1 MNDPRPIPTEDLA
14 LYAMQALSADE
25 MDAVAAVLRESPEA
39 RQELARIQ
47 GDLALLSLSSEQQ
60 QPPAGAFDRLKA
72 RMAENGPST
81 VVAPA
86 TAEHLVSRTPVVPSS
101 VDSPAYRSEAD
112 NADKT
117 DKLMEMPRRSKWS
130 IVTPWAIAAA
140 LAIATIIVG
149 VRASALNDAL
159 NDQVKLVANLAAK
172 ASRAQQVLEVLN
184 APNAQRVTLTSAKT
198 PPVPTAHTV
207 YLPERGALVMQASN
221 LKQIPA
227 GKTYELWV
235 IPANGSAPV
244 PAGTFSP
251 DAQGFASLVLPK
263 LPTGVPAK
271 AFGIT
276 VENSGGATTPTAP
289 ILLSGE

>member
-1 MNDPRPIPTEDLA
+1 MNESRPIPTEDLA

-39 RQELARIQ
+39 RQELARMR

-60 QPPAGAFDRLKA
+60 QPPAEAFDRLKA
-72 RMAENGPST
+72 RMAQERQSA
-81 VVAPA
+81 VAPA
-86 TAEHLVSRTPVVPSS
+86 SAQRQVGPAPMAAGSVV
-101 VDSPAYRSEAD
+101 ASEAS
-112 NADKT
+112 ADKAT
-117 DKLMEMPRRSKWS
+117 SDTLVEMPRRSKWS

-140 LAIATIIVG
+140 LAIATIILG
-149 VRASALNDAL
+149 VRASSLNDAL
-159 NDQVKLVANLAAK
+159 SDVTRQVANLSSK

-184 APNAQRVTLTSAKT
+184 APNAQRVTLTIAKT
-198 PPVPTAHTV
+198 PPEPNAHTV

-221 LKQIPA
+221 MKQVPV
-227 GKTYELWV
+227 GKAYELWV

-263 LPTGVPAK
+263 LPTGVAAK

-276 VENSGGATTPTAP
+276 IENAGGATTPTAP